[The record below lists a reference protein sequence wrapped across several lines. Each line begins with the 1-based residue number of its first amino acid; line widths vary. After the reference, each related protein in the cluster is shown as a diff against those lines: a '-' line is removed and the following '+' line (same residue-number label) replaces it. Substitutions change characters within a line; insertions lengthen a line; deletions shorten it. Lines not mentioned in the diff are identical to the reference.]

1 MAGHISLAELKMER
15 AAMRGEREDRYRTT
29 EAFRIELEIA
39 IDEYIKENID
49 TYEEYLHDAI
59 ATMDLMRLD
68 QGDKLDF
75 AEDLRDY
82 ARGKI
87 AQLISDDVAANNC

>member
-1 MAGHISLAELKMER
+1 MAGHISHAELEMER
-15 AAMRGEREDRYRTT
+15 AAMRGDREDRYRNSK
-29 EAFRIELEIA
+29 AFRIELEIA
-39 IDEYIKENID
+39 IDEYIAANID

-68 QGDKLDF
+68 QGDKLEF

-87 AQLISDDVAANNC
+87 AELISDDVAANNC